1 MRLFLVSAAIHRGIV
16 TRPTTAQGFPRGM
29 AESSIQ
35 PYNATAMVL
44 SANAGSL
51 RPLVL
56 PETIIE
62 ISKTAFPGRSGTTV
76 LPFRA
81 SKESRFAAANKW
93 QI

>member
-51 RPLVL
+51 RPLSL
-56 PETIIE
+56 AGDYYRNIE
-62 ISKTAFPGRSGTTV
+62 NGLSRPLRDDCFAISGKQRV
-76 LPFRA
+76 
-81 SKESRFAAANKW
+81 
-93 QI
+93 